1 MDPIREYTKACEAA
15 GMFSESTDPQ
25 FLPICETDALIVVDM
40 QNDFLPVDLFN
51 PHGGKFGV
59 TGGANAGAHIV
70 DLIAEFAS
78 KGAHIVATRD
88 YHPYDHAS
96 FNGRTKGAWFP
107 PHCIQGSIGSMF
119 YPPIKAALQF
129 AREKSSNPTKQVCK
143 MRQSVYISCNL
154 QYFRGERGAVENK

>member
-1 MDPIREYTKACEAA
+1 MDPIREYEDMCKKA
-15 GMFSESTDPQ
+15 GMFATEKTAD

-51 PHGGKFGV
+51 PSGGKFGV
-59 TGGANAGAHIV
+59 TGGANAGANIV
-70 DLIAEFAS
+70 DLIAEFTRQ
-78 KGAHIVATRD
+78 GGCIVATRD

-119 YPPIKAALQF
+119 YPPIKAALQN
-129 AREKSSNPTKQVCK
+129 ARNKSSKPNKQVSKSSIYLVICLYPCPK
-143 MRQSVYISCNL
+143 
-154 QYFRGERGAVENK
+154 